1 MGSPLAGEWVAVNTP
16 AERIPS
22 HGTHYFGQ
30 TYAFDFARLN
40 QRGTGFSAWG
50 VGRHFF
56 SFVHAESFAAWDAPV
71 HAAFDGEVI
80 AVGDDYPD
88 RLRINAL
95 WQMLRSNLLARRPS
109 PLDFRPLLGN
119 YCLVSGCPGVALY
132 AHLRCRSIAVRIG
145 AQVATGQVLARVGN
159 SGNSTMPHLHFH
171 VMDGPDPSTARGV
184 PVSILDYSVLDS
196 GAWRHVAAGVP
207 GLMQRF
213 RADLPSP
220 GTASDGV

>member
-1 MGSPLAGEWVAVNTP
+1 MTGEWVAVNTP
-16 AERIPS
+16 SERIPS
-22 HGTHYFGQ
+22 HGTHYFAQ
-30 TYAFDFARLN
+30 TYAFDFTRLN
-40 QRGTGFSAWG
+40 QRGTGFSERG
-50 VGRHFF
+50 VWRQFF
-56 SFVHAESFAAWDAPV
+56 SVVHAESFPAWDEPV
-71 HAAFDGEVI
+71 HAAFGGEVI

-88 RLRINAL
+88 RLRINAS

-119 YCLVSGCPGVALY
+119 YCLISGHPGVALY
-132 AHLRCRSIAVRIG
+132 AHLRFGSITVTTG
-145 AQVATGQVLARVGN
+145 AHVATGQVLGRVGN

-213 RADLPSP
+213 RAELPSP
-220 GTASDGV
+220 GTGPGSV